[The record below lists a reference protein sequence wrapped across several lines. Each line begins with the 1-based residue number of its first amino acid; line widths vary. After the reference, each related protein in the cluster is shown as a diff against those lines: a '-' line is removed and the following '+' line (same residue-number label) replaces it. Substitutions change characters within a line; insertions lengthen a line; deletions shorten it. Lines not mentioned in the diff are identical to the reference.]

1 MGKRF
6 CNPTRNDNDHYHD
19 NNDHHDCASNHGAA
33 NDTGADHYNTVSAD
47 YLGFSG
53 VGLGVK
59 PIV

>member
-1 MGKRF
+1 MGKWF
-6 CNPTRNDNDHYHD
+6 CNSTGDHHD
-19 NNDHHDCASNHGAA
+19 NNDHHYDHDDRARNHGAT